1 MKASLSTILFNL
13 PADLAC
19 PCRHCFPSRQ
29 RHTLPKQKIVC
40 SPTHSFGEKKLHFPI
55 VCGNMMEVHWGQRM
69 RRETQS
75 AQSAQTYH
83 ESEFHRNIVFKAQSK
98 TSDPCAL
105 FSVVQTLFTE
115 ELYPG
120 CSFVTCVKFHIFL
133 EAQHCCINYGFNWA
147 IYKYTKLKIS

>member
-105 FSVVQTLFTE
+105 FSVVQTPLLRSYIPAVHSSHVLSFTFS
-115 ELYPG
+115 LKHNTAALIMALIG
-120 CSFVTCVKFHIFL
+120 
-133 EAQHCCINYGFNWA
+133 Q
-147 IYKYTKLKIS
+147 YTSILS